1 MICKSYAKI
10 NLSLKV
16 TGIREDGYHYLEMV
30 NLPLKLHDIIELNLL
45 PNAQETHIVCD
56 DPGLSG
62 LKHNLCQ
69 KAFNLMQGKYGF
81 KQHFLIKIHKEIPF
95 AAGLG
100 GGSSNAAVVMS
111 ALNKMLHL
119 GATNAELAE
128 LGVQIGAD
136 VPFFL
141 ENKPMQVSGIGEVMS
156 SLAMKKNWNVLIVK
170 PQKGLST
177 KDVYA
182 ICDSFPKAAVDT
194 ALVEKGLAEFNED
207 EIAEGIGNDLMAPA
221 MSLLPEIGG
230 VCDSL
235 RKMGFK
241 IVSMSGSG
249 SSCFALSASDS
260 LCKEAFHKFDKAGYV
275 VRLTKVL
282 C

>member
-10 NLSLKV
+10 NLSLKI
-16 TGIREDGYHYLEMV
+16 TGVREDGYHYLEMV
-30 NLPLKLHDIIELNLL
+30 NLPLKLHDIVQFDPL
-45 PNAQETHIVCD
+45 PIATGTHIVCD

-69 KAFNLMQGKYGF
+69 KAFSLMEEKYGF
-81 KQHFLIKIHKEIPF
+81 KKHFLIKIHKEIPF

-100 GGSSNAAVVMS
+100 GGSSNAAVVM
-111 ALNKMLHL
+111 AGLNKMLHL
-119 GATNAELAE
+119 GASNEE
-128 LGVQIGAD
+128 LGKLGLQIGAD

-141 ENKPMQVSGIGEVMS
+141 ESKPMEVSGIGENMS
-156 SLAMKKNWNVLIVK
+156 PIEIKKNWNVLIVK

-182 ICDSFPKAAVDT
+182 ICDSFPRAHVDT
-194 ALVEKGLAEFNED
+194 ALVKEGLKEFDED
-207 EIAEGIGNDLMAPA
+207 KIAQGIGNDLMAPA
-221 MSLLPEIGG
+221 ISLLPEIGK
-230 VCDSL
+230 VCELL
-235 RKMGFK
+235 RETGFK

-249 SSCFALSASDS
+249 SSCFALSSSDS
-260 LCKEAFHKFDKAGYV
+260 LCKEAFKKFDKMGYV